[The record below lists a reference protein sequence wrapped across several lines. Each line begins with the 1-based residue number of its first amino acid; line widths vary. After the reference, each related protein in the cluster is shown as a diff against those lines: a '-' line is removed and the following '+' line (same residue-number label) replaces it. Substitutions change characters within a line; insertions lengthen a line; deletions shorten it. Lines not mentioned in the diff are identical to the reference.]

1 MLSFHRKIDEEGS
14 TRIAQHR
21 IAILRA
27 ETEHWYCEGVAGKAG
42 TSATGKGKMSC
53 EGCKVL
59 LDRGGEARHDECSI
73 GSFLDKEVLCDS
85 AGEHFTVDFYICCN
99 CRDGRALRRHNAVHA
114 PVCQHKGENVCDN
127 CKIRVQERETWKR
140 RQAEA
145 KQRAETEKLKLQE
158 EERRRQAA
166 EHERRA
172 KEQATLETRD
182 RLAEEIRQ
190 EQVRKQTEVT
200 TLVKK

>member
-1 MLSFHRKIDEEGS
+1 
-14 TRIAQHR
+14 
-21 IAILRA
+21 
-27 ETEHWYCEGVAGKAG
+27 
-42 TSATGKGKMSC
+42 
-53 EGCKVL
+53 
-59 LDRGGEARHDECSI
+59 
-73 GSFLDKEVLCDS
+73 
-85 AGEHFTVDFYICCN
+85 
-99 CRDGRALRRHNAVHA
+99 
-114 PVCQHKGENVCDN
+114 VCDN

>member
-1 MLSFHRKIDEEGS
+1 MLSFHRYKIDEEYC
-14 TRIAQHR
+14 IV
-21 IAILRA
+21 ILRA
-27 ETEHWYCEGVAGKAG
+27 ETEGVAREAG

-59 LDRGGEARHDECSI
+59 IDREGEARHDECSI
-73 GSFLDKEVLCDS
+73 GRFLDKEVLCDS

-99 CRDGRALRRHNAVHA
+99 CRDGRALRRPDAVHA
-114 PVCQHKGENVCDN
+114 PVCQHKGERVCDN

-158 EERRRQAA
+158 EEKRMQAA
-166 EHERRA
+166 ENEFRA
-172 KEQATLETRD
+172 KEQATLEARD

-190 EQVRKQTEVT
+190 EEVQKQTEVM

>member
-1 MLSFHRKIDEEGS
+1 MLCFHRKIDEEGS

-21 IAILRA
+21 ITILRA
-27 ETEHWYCEGVAGKAG
+27 ETEHWYCAGVAEKAG
-42 TSATGKGKMSC
+42 TSATRKGKMSC

-59 LDRGGEARHDECSI
+59 IDREGEARHDECSI

-99 CRDGRALRRHNAVHA
+99 CRDGRALRRPDAVHA
-114 PVCQHKGENVCDN
+114 PVCAHKGERVCDN
-127 CKIRVQERETWKR
+127 CKIRVQEKEAWKR

-166 EHERRA
+166 EDELRA
-172 KEQATLETRD
+172 KEQAALEARE
-182 RLAEEIRQ
+182 RLAEETRQ
-190 EQVRKQTEVT
+190 EEVRKRIEVS
-200 TLVKK
+200 TLVQK